1 MSLFKF
7 VIKDGSFGVVFQKI
21 IESAGIFFGTAD
33 EFSSDITSGGFSEFR
48 HIQTEQFFFFRSVK
62 IVDHFADDFCFACT
76 GRSEKEKH
84 RGTAGIADSH
94 KPVPEFFRNSVND
107 VILTDD
113 TAFEIG
119 FETIKE
125 LHGFF
130 GGFEHDFTSFL
141 VWIDFHFT

>member
-1 MSLFKF
+1 MGFFKF
-7 VIKDGSFGVVFQKI
+7 IIKNGSFGVIFQKI

-33 EFSSDITSGGFSEFR
+33 EFSSDITSGSFAEFG
-48 HIQTEQFFFFRSVK
+48 HIQTEQFFFFCSVK
-62 IVDHFADDFCFACT
+62 IVDHLTDNFGFTCT
-76 GRSEKEKH
+76 CRSEKEKH
-84 RGTAGIADSH
+84 RRTAGIADSH
-94 KPVPEFFRNSVND
+94 KPIPEFFRNSVND

-119 FETIKE
+119 FESIKE
-125 LHGFF
+125 LHCFF